1 MPHIFKQTSSFQVQ
15 LCLNMCEQKDS
26 TENIASHQFPP
37 GLDSPILL
45 FWVPPL
51 SEANFKNIPLFL
63 RAIQIGACKLYET
76 L

>member
-1 MPHIFKQTSSFQVQ
+1 MKHSF
-15 LCLNMCEQKDS
+15 LLGWSPTPTPTPFLREPP
-26 TENIASHQFPP
+26 FPFF
-37 GLDSPILL
+37 

-51 SEANFKNIPLFL
+51 SEANLKSSPLFL